1 MKPDVVGVD
10 RVPVVVRSGATR
22 NLEGTS
28 LATPHVAGLAAL
40 VKQRN
45 PGLTPA
51 RIAAYLKDNAL
62 PRGETVPNNTWGH
75 GLAFLPHIGP
85 VITGDPRIGGR
96 LTADTDAVYDIDNLP
111 DSPTFTYQWIRVSS
125 GGNETNISGATS
137 ATYTPVQADVGSTLK
152 VKVSFT
158 DRRSN
163 AEEQTSRASLRVV
176 PVLNRAASKPTIA
189 GTLPLRV
196 TATVTA
202 STSSIRDP
210 DGVNGVT
217 FEYQWV
223 QVDGGTDID
232 IPRATESSYILR
244 PDDEGKKVKVKVS
257 FADNNRNAETVVSD
271 ESAVVGSAPNRDPAF
286 SATTASREVEET
298 ALAEQDI
305 GLAIAATDLDNDTL
319 TYSIRGGSTLFAI
332 AENAGQLQTKG
343 ALNYEGTRS
352 YSVVVQVTDNK
363 DIDGMADTVIDDT
376 IMVSITVTNE
386 DEPAIIIGPQ
396 TVDWNENTAGT
407 VATFSA
413 SDPDAGDPV
422 FLTLIDGTGD
432 EESFEFSSG
441 RLSFKPDMLPDFEG
455 LNVYTIELGADTD
468 PLATNYDTTYAV
480 TINIRD
486 VDEPADITLSEGGGV
501 TANDNALTVE
511 ENHDGLLATFRAR
524 DPENTAGL
532 TYVWSVVGTDRLD
545 FAFTPDTDTLA
556 GELSFAAVPDYEI
569 PADSNRDNTYNITV
583 QALDSEGKTGRI
595 TVTVTVQNVDEPPTI
610 TGPDSV
616 SIEEGSA
623 VLVGT
628 YIATDPEGDTIA
640 WRPLEGG
647 DRDEFEFNDSNGR
660 LSFKETPDYEAP
672 NRGGDNEY
680 NVTLGVTAGTRTTP
694 FDVTVTVTN
703 VDEPGGIT
711 LTSEQPLV
719 GTALTATVTDP
730 DGVSSEVWQWRRS
743 MSRNGPWTD
752 IADTDS
758 SYTPVADDLN
768 QYLQIT
774 ATYTDVHGHAR
785 SLDRVPSE
793 AVDPAVGQNH
803 APDLP
808 DAPLALSVR
817 EDATPNTAG
826 RRTGHSHRC

>member
-96 LTADTDAVYDIDNLP
+96 LTANTDAVADIDGMP

-125 GGNETNISGATS
+125 GGNETNISGAT
-137 ATYTPVQADVGSTLK
+137 YTPVQADVNSTLK

-305 GLAIAATDLDNDTL
+305 GLAIAATDLDSDTL

-332 AENAGQLQTKG
+332 GENAGQLQTKG
-343 ALNYEGTRS
+343 AFNYEGTRS

-376 IMVSITVTNE
+376 ITVSITVTNE

-422 FLTLIDGTGD
+422 FLTLIDGRGD
-432 EESFEFSSG
+432 EESFDFSGG
-441 RLSFKPDMLPDFEG
+441 RLSFKSDMLPDFEG
-455 LNVYTIELGADTD
+455 PNVYTIELGADTD
-468 PLATNYDTTYAV
+468 LFATNYDTTYAV
-480 TINIRD
+480 TINIVD
-486 VDEPADITLSEGGGV
+486 VDQPADITLSEGGGV
-501 TANDNALTVE
+501 TANDNALTVV
-511 ENHDGLLATFRAR
+511 ENHDGLLATFSAR

-532 TYVWSVVGTDRLD
+532 TYVWSRGRDGPARL
-545 FAFTPDTDTLA
+545 
-556 GELSFAAVPDYEI
+556 
-569 PADSNRDNTYNITV
+569 
-583 QALDSEGKTGRI
+583 
-595 TVTVTVQNVDEPPTI
+595 
-610 TGPDSV
+610 
-616 SIEEGSA
+616 
-623 VLVGT
+623 
-628 YIATDPEGDTIA
+628 
-640 WRPLEGG
+640 
-647 DRDEFEFNDSNGR
+647 R
-660 LSFKETPDYEAP
+660 LHPRHRHP
-672 NRGGDNEY
+672 
-680 NVTLGVTAGTRTTP
+680 
-694 FDVTVTVTN
+694 
-703 VDEPGGIT
+703 
-711 LTSEQPLV
+711 
-719 GTALTATVTDP
+719 
-730 DGVSSEVWQWRRS
+730 
-743 MSRNGPWTD
+743 
-752 IADTDS
+752 
-758 SYTPVADDLN
+758 
-768 QYLQIT
+768 
-774 ATYTDVHGHAR
+774 
-785 SLDRVPSE
+785 
-793 AVDPAVGQNH
+793 
-803 APDLP
+803 
-808 DAPLALSVR
+808 
-817 EDATPNTAG
+817 G
-826 RRTGHSHRC
+826 RRTLVRGRPRLRDPRRQQQGQHLQHHGASPGQRGQDGPHRRHRHRHRPERR